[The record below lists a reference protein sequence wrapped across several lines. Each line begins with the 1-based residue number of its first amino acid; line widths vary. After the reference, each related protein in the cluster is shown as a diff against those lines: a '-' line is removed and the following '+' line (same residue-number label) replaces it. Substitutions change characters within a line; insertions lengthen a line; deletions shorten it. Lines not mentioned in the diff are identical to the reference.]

1 VANSVEDEH
10 LFYIEKPGI
19 GLNRAFIFW
28 DHANVFHNLQL
39 HKIRIDYELA
49 KKKLVRDHFLAAA
62 IMYLGK
68 PRVVFRKKQNFF
80 NALEKTGWILNEKP
94 LKISASG
101 AMSQSGV
108 DQVMFLDLFVLAE
121 AEAFEK
127 AIIVSGDQ
135 IFVEAI
141 KMLKKLNKQ
150 IEVWSFR
157 NSLSRALIWEVGRE
171 NVHYLDDVIDE
182 IALKDGKSKNEGSV
196 AG

>member
-1 VANSVEDEH
+1 MEDEH
-10 LFYIEKPGI
+10 LLYINKPGI

-39 HKIRIDYELA
+39 HKVRIDYELV
-49 KKKLVRDHFLAAA
+49 KKKLVQDYYLVAA

-68 PRVVFRKKQNFF
+68 PRIVFQKKQNFF
-80 NALEKTGWILNEKP
+80 NALEKTGWILNERP
-94 LKISASG
+94 LKVSASG
-101 AMSQSGV
+101 EMSQNGV

-127 AIIVSGDQ
+127 AIIVSGDK

-141 KMLKKLNKQ
+141 KVLKKLNKQ
-150 IEVWSFR
+150 VEVWSFR

-171 NVHYLDDVIDE
+171 RVHYLDDVLDE
-182 IALKDGKSKNEGSV
+182 IVLKDEKS
-196 AG
+196 